1 MLKWVAILKSVMT
14 KTAKSFD
21 KKSLIARYFYLLKY
35 IAPLGGMDR
44 HWNGYCNSGNGTFL
58 KVKQQ

>member
-44 HWNGYCNSGNGTFL
+44 H
-58 KVKQQ
+58 

>member
-21 KKSLIARYFYLLKY
+21 KKSLIAQLFLFTEIYRTVERNGETLKQ
-35 IAPLGGMDR
+35 IL
-44 HWNGYCNSGNGTFL
+44 
-58 KVKQQ
+58 